1 MQFGL
6 SESQEFLKDSA
17 RKFFAGE
24 CPSAEMRRLMETETA
39 YDADLWSKL
48 TDQGYT
54 GIIFPEAYGG
64 VGLGKVELMLLMEE
78 AGRALLP
85 GPFFSTVVLAG
96 SVLDAVASP
105 AHKQKYLGPICRGEA
120 RATVA
125 LLESSA
131 TWNPRDVQL
140 TASNGNLSGEKY
152 FVPDPAVAD
161 FIIVVARNGVFLV
174 NSKSPGLKISPMTAM
189 DLTRKLYVV
198 EFNNTPAE
206 EISPT
211 TDLERAFDIATAA
224 LSAELVGG
232 MQRTLDITVEYAKT
246 RKQFGK
252 PIGTFQAVQHQCA
265 DMYLETESSR
275 SAVYYAGWALEEN
288 SPDATVAVSIAK
300 MYASD
305 ACRGVGNRGIQIHG
319 GMGFTWEND
328 LHLYYR
334 RAKSSETMFGDATFH
349 RERIARQVIDSGP
362 NLAKTACHSQTRETS
377 IISDLIHLTKDN
389 GIAVITINNP
399 PVNALSPG
407 VPEGIAAAVE
417 QIDKDDCVKA
427 AVLTGGGTTFVA
439 GADIKE
445 FGKITSGKSGGGL
458 ELPSLLLKIE
468 DCRKPVVMAIHG
480 SAFG

>member
-24 CPSAEMRRLMETETA
+24 CPSAQMRRLMETDTA
-39 YDADLWSKL
+39 YDAALWSKL

-85 GPFFSTVVLAG
+85 GPFFATVVLAG
-96 SVLDAVASP
+96 SVLDSVCSP
-105 AHKQKYLGPICRGEA
+105 AHKQKYLAPICGGEA
-120 RATVA
+120 RSTVA
-125 LLESSA
+125 ILESNAS
-131 TWNPRDVQL
+131 WNPRDIQL
-140 TASNGNLSGEKY
+140 NAANGKLTGEKY
-152 FVPDPAVAD
+152 FVSDAAIAD
-161 FIIVVARNGVFLV
+161 FIIVVARNGVFVV
-174 NSKSPGLKISPMTAM
+174 NAKAPGLKISPMIAM

-206 EISPT
+206 EIGAT
-211 TDLERAFDIATAA
+211 TGLARAFDVATAA

-288 SPDATVAVSIAK
+288 SPDAAIAVSIAK

-305 ACRGVGNRGIQIHG
+305 AARTVGNRGIQIHG

-328 LHLYYR
+328 VHLYYR
-334 RAKSSETMFGDATFH
+334 RAKGSETAFGDATFH
-349 RERIARQVIDSGP
+349 RERIASMVIDAGGVA
-362 NLAKTACHSQTRETS
+362 AK
-377 IISDLIHLTKDN
+377 
-389 GIAVITINNP
+389 
-399 PVNALSPG
+399 
-407 VPEGIAAAVE
+407 
-417 QIDKDDCVKA
+417 
-427 AVLTGGGTTFVA
+427 
-439 GADIKE
+439 
-445 FGKITSGKSGGGL
+445 
-458 ELPSLLLKIE
+458 
-468 DCRKPVVMAIHG
+468 
-480 SAFG
+480 SA